1 MQLKKLASTLATAA
15 LVGGGAVLAIA
26 TPAAAD
32 GGGHEWSGDDWG
44 HGHHGHHGHH
54 HFHNHTCVFKVRH
67 GSHHAD
73 PKLHHGAFPAG
84 RFRHY
89 VRVYHR
95 PWHRSRIVGYLHSG
109 GYTIGKCHPVRGH
122 HHHGGGGWGG
132 GWDGDGGG
140 DWGGDGGSWGHGFH
154 GGHHF
159 HKVKSHFKRH
169 RWSPRSG
176 FTEGWHL
183 HKQYRWHRN

>member
-15 LVGGGAVLAIA
+15 LVGGGAVLALA

-32 GGGHEWSGDDWG
+32 GGGYEWSGDDWG
-44 HGHHGHHGHH
+44 HGHHHGHH
-54 HFHNHTCVFKVRH
+54 HHHNHTCVFKVRH

-73 PKLHHGAFPAG
+73 PKLHHGVFPAG

-89 VRVYHR
+89 IRVHHR
-95 PWHRSRIVGYLHSG
+95 PHHHSRIVGYLHAG

-122 HHHGGGGWGG
+122 HHHGGGWGG
-132 GWDGDGGG
+132 GDGGWDGGG
-140 DWGGDGGSWGHGFH
+140 DWGGDGGGWGHGFH

-169 RWSPRSG
+169 RWSPRTG

>member
-15 LVGGGAVLAIA
+15 LVGGGAVIALAA
-26 TPAAAD
+26 PAAAD
-32 GGGHEWSGDDWG
+32 GGGYEWSGDDYG
-44 HGHHGHHGHH
+44 HGHGHHGHH

-122 HHHGGGGWGG
+122 HHGGGGWGGG

-140 DWGGDGGSWGHGFH
+140 DWGGDGGDWGHGFH

>member
-15 LVGGGAVLAIA
+15 LVGGGAVIALAA
-26 TPAAAD
+26 PAAASD
-32 GGGHEWSGDDWG
+32 GWGYGGGYGGYEWAGDDVR
-44 HGHHGHHGHH
+44 GHHGHRHH
-54 HFHNHTCVFKVRH
+54 HHNHTCVFKVRH

-73 PKLHHGAFPAG
+73 PKLHHGVFPAG

-89 VRVYHR
+89 VKVHHH
-95 PWHRSRIVGYLHSG
+95 PSHRSRIVGYLHAG
-109 GYTIGKCHPVRGH
+109 GYTIGKCHPVRHGH
-122 HHHGGGGWGG
+122 HGW
-132 GWDGDGGG
+132 GGG
-140 DWGGDGGSWGHGFH
+140 DWGGEGGDWGGEGGWGHG

-169 RWSPRSG
+169 RWSPRTG

-183 HKQYRWHRN
+183 QRQWRWHRN